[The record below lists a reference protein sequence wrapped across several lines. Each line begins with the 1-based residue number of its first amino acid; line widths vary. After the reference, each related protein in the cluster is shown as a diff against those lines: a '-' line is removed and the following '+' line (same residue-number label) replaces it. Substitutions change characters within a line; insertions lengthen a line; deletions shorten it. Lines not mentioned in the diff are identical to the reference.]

1 MIKEM
6 LFLREIDSHIKAVA
20 LNKIAR
26 ITQNG
31 MIKIIFIVIFE
42 I

>member
-1 MIKEM
+1 MIKEI
-6 LFLREIDSHIKAVA
+6 LFLREIDSHIKTVA

-26 ITQNG
+26 IAQNG
-31 MIKIIFIVIFE
+31 IIKIFFIVIFE